1 MMSKQASAK
10 KLDLSRAWSEA
21 MRMLGT
27 NRELVIVIA
36 GLFLFLPFLA
46 FLLQLPAEGALDL
59 PEGAQPSP
67 DQMNEA
73 VGRFVAENWVA
84 LLLVGLAQMAAAVAL
99 IKVLA
104 DRSRPTV
111 KAALA
116 TVPALLMPMIG
127 AQLASSIAA
136 QVPMMLAGFLPVLA
150 LIAVPLTFYLLV
162 KFSLVSPALVLNDW
176 RNPFKALG
184 ESWRATKGNSFRL
197 FAFFVLLFI
206 AGLVILLVT
215 NLFFGLLFALLGER
229 GEAIASAMFLSLAMA
244 VVYTIAYAVVAAV
257 YRQLTSE
264 PAVSVPPSGPAGR

>member
-1 MMSKQASAK
+1 M

-21 MRMLGT
+21 MRMLAA
-27 NRELVIVIA
+27 NRELVLVIA

-46 FLLQLPAEGALDL
+46 FMLQLPPEGALGL

-67 DQMNEA
+67 DQVNEA
-73 VGRFVAENWVA
+73 LGRFLTENWLA

-116 TVPALLMPMIG
+116 AVPVLLLPMIG
-127 AQLASSIAA
+127 TQLASSIAA
-136 QVPMMLAGFLPVLA
+136 QVPMMLAGVLPETAAALMA
-150 LIAVPLTFYLLV
+150 LIAIPLTFYLLV

-176 RNPFKALG
+176 RNPLKAVR
-184 ESWRATKGNSFRL
+184 ESWQSTRGNSFRL
-197 FAFFVLLFI
+197 FAFFVLLFV
-206 AGLVILLVT
+206 AGIVILLVT

-229 GEAIASAMFLSLAMA
+229 GEAIASAIFLSLAIA
-244 VVYTIAYAVVAAV
+244 VAYTVAYAVVAAV

-264 PAVSVPPSGPAGR
+264 PAASVPRAGRHGDGP

>member
-1 MMSKQASAK
+1 
-10 KLDLSRAWSEA
+10 

-27 NRELVIVIA
+27 NRELVVVIA

-46 FLLQLPAEGALDL
+46 FMLQLPSEGVLGL

-67 DQMNEA
+67 EQVNEA
-73 VGRFVAENWVA
+73 LGRFFADNWLA
-84 LLLVGLAQMAAAVAL
+84 LLLVGLTQMAAAVAL

-116 TVPALLMPMIG
+116 AVPVLLLPMIG

-136 QVPMMLAGFLPVLA
+136 QLPMMFAGVLPETAAALVA
-150 LIAVPLTFYLLV
+150 LIAFPLTFYLLV

-229 GEAIASAMFLSLAMA
+229 GETIASAIFLSLAMA